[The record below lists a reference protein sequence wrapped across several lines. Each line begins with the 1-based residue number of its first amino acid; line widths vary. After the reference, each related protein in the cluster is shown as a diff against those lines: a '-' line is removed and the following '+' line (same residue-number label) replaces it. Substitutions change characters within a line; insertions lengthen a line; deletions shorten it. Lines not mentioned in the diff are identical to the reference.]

1 MHGVLTATDGPGAL
15 HGDVAPSLRVSG
27 ALDFLKVLW
36 VLDHRLYR
44 ASRTTYR
51 ELGVTAQQRFALSI
65 IARFPGITPGRLTDA
80 LGVHP
85 STVSGIV
92 KRLERCKLVSRQ
104 TDPKDARRWKLLLTD
119 AGRAVAEAELR
130 GTVEAAI
137 DSILTQLPPGKTA
150 VAREV
155 LSALAQNLDAE
166 ARGRSPLAVVVRP
179 TGT

>member
-1 MHGVLTATDGPGAL
+1 MPGVLTAAEGPGAL
-15 HGDVAPSLRVSG
+15 RSDVATTLPVSG
-27 ALDFLKVLW
+27 ALDFLRVLW
-36 VLDHRLYR
+36 VLDHGLYR
-44 ASRTTYR
+44 ASRKTYR

-65 IARFPGITPGRLTDA
+65 IGRFPGITPGRLTEA

-104 TDPKDARRWKLLLTD
+104 SDPNDARRWKLLLTE
-119 AGRAVAEAELR
+119 AGRGVAETELL
-130 GTVEAAI
+130 GTVEAAV

-155 LSALAQNLDAE
+155 LSALAQTLGSD
-166 ARGRSPLAVVVRP
+166 GRTPSSLSVVRA